1 MRICDNCGFTLAD
14 DDLFCGNCGTKQ
26 EVSVPAA
33 IKETATPET
42 TVTEE
47 VAAIPETA
55 ATEEVAATPEASDN
69 TASNGKFDYEKEI
82 TAAKETAKELA
93 GKATAGAQQIAAGAK
108 DLAAGLSKKLE
119 EKKASIKAEVEK
131 EAAKQNLVVQNNLK
145 GNVNNSKYMS
155 SNELW
160 SWLKKDA
167 KRQQY
172 YNEEV
177 QEIEEHEFMELIA
190 QKLADNKVPAQVE
203 KRKIQWDRSNVTKE
217 TYFVRPITD
226 VANPISCLVQM
237 SHIGKFTFVEE
248 KTFITPP
255 ELPEKKTP
263 IRIDPALLERRKL
276 FLYGIVA
283 VFAALFLL
291 SLSPVMGLIAAGI
304 AGVLIWVGYSAHAKV
319 KEMEEHNRK
328 CADITAEWNFA
339 WKKWQDSI
347 FLHSFQEDMNGQLSR
362 IYDAV
367 FECIKQ
373 VSIEVFKNT
382 ATEEVQDRNNLNEL
396 EQLIERRKDDYR

>member
-26 EVSVPAA
+26 EISVPAA
-33 IKETATPET
+33 NE
-42 TVTEE
+42 
-47 VAAIPETA
+47 ETA
-55 ATEEVAATPEASDN
+55 ATAETPETDGN

-108 DLAAGLSKKLE
+108 DLASNLSKKME
-119 EKKASIKAEVEK
+119 EKKASIKEEVAK
-131 EAAKQNLVVQNNLK
+131 EAKKQNLVVKNNLK
-145 GNVNNSKYMS
+145 GSGNPSSYMS
-155 SNELW
+155 SKELW

-177 QEIEEHEFMELIA
+177 QEITEDEFMELIA
-190 QKLADNKVPAQVE
+190 QKLEENKVPAQVE
-203 KRKIQWDRSNVTKE
+203 RRKIQWDRSNVTKE
-217 TYFVRPITD
+217 TYFVRPITEA
-226 VANPISCLVQM
+226 ANPISCLVQM
-237 SHIGKFTFVEE
+237 SHIGKFSFVEE

-255 ELPEKKTP
+255 DLPEKKTP
-263 IRIDPALLERRKL
+263 LRIDPSLLERQKF
-276 FLYGIVA
+276 FLYGVIGVI
-283 VFAALFLL
+283 AALFLL
-291 SLSPVMGLIAAGI
+291 AINPGLGLVAGAI
-304 AGVLIWVGYSAHAKV
+304 AGVLLWFGYSAYAKV
-319 KEMEEHNRK
+319 KEIEKYNKE
-328 CADITAEWNFA
+328 CTDIESQWNFA
-339 WKKWQDSI
+339 WKKWQESI

-382 ATEEVQDRNNLNEL
+382 ATEEVSDRNNLNEL